1 MSVVT
6 VPPPHDDLAE
16 VLDASPPGATVA
28 CTGPSAATDAV
39 AATAGFVPVRELVEL
54 RRPLPLGPDRSG
66 PAAPVRPFRPG
77 HDEAAW
83 LAVNNRAFA
92 WHPEQGGWDADRLA
106 AALAEPWV
114 DLDGFVVHD
123 GPDGLDGFCWTK
135 VHAATAADP
144 ALGEIFVVG
153 VDPSTHRRGLGRALV
168 VAGLDHLT
176 ATGLGTAM
184 LWVEADNDPARR
196 LYDDLGF
203 GIQTRKRWYRR
214 P

>member
-1 MSVVT
+1 MNAKNLKVVLTRRLPASVEARLV
-6 VPPPHDDLAE
+6 DLFGAS
-16 VLDASPPGATVA
+16 LHASDAPLS
-28 CTGPSAATDAV
+28 PSALIERARHADIL
-39 AATAGFVPVRELVEL
+39 AATL
-54 RRPLPLGPDRSG
+54 
-66 PAAPVRPFRPG
+66 
-77 HDEAAW
+77 
-83 LAVNNRAFA
+83 
-92 WHPEQGGWDADRLA
+92 ADRLA

-135 VHAATAADP
+135 VHPATAADP